1 MSRVVPAAILTAF
14 QQGVVDFVLYVEA
27 EFDSGDVF
35 LWSGIGERTIGAKT
49 YQGAG
54 NLLGLSETVETS
66 NVESRGQTVT
76 LSGIDAT
83 LISLALTEQFQGRPF
98 TSLIGLMDSDDQMVL
113 FSGKM
118 NTMQVEDTP
127 TSSTIGLAI
136 ENDMEMLDRVVQRY
150 YTSASQKSR
159 FPDDR
164 AFDFV
169 TSLGNQNLPWGKG
182 R

>member
-1 MSRVVPAAILTAF
+1 MSRTIPAAILTAF
-14 QQGVVDFVLYVEA
+14 EQGVVDFVLYIEA

-49 YQGAG
+49 YIGAG
-54 NLLGLSETVETS
+54 TLLGMSENSETS

-76 LSGIDAT
+76 LSGIDQT
-83 LISLALTEQFQGRPF
+83 LISLALSEHFQGRPF

-118 NTMQVEDTP
+118 DTMQVDDSPLT
-127 TSSTIGLAI
+127 STIGLAV
-136 ENDMEMLDRVVQRY
+136 ENDMDMLNRVVQRY
-150 YTSASQKSR
+150 YTSASQKAR

-164 AFDFV
+164 AFDFIP
-169 TSLGNQNLPWGKG
+169 SLGNQDLPWGKG
-182 R
+182 L